1 MNSVTE
7 ITIRPINKSEL
18 VAVHQLEQSLFGDHC
33 YPDFFFRQSFDCWP
47 EGFLVAVDQQQ
58 RILGY
63 ILSVQAESQ
72 HCAWILSVAVDDQFQ
87 GKGIGKRLIAESL
100 ISLPAAIKQVK
111 LTVAPDN
118 PARYLYGALG
128 FIEQEVEADYFGT
141 DEPRIVMVWLRE

>member
-7 ITIRPINKSEL
+7 ITIRPVNKSEL

-87 GKGIGKRLIAESL
+87 GKGIGKAVNYRVVNLSASGYR
-100 ISLPAAIKQVK
+100 
-111 LTVAPDN
+111 T
-118 PARYLYGALG
+118 G
-128 FIEQEVEADYFGT
+128 
-141 DEPRIVMVWLRE
+141 